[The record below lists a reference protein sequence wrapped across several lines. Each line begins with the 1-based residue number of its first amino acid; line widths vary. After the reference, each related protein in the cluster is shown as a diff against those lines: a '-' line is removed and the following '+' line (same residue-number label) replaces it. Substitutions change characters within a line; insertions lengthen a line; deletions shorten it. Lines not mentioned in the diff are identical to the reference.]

1 MIHARPLAGTARR
14 GSVHPSTLVSGS
26 PLLLRS
32 VPLLSACH
40 HALATFRVLQEMSFL
55 TLSMVIQTNKVS
67 LDRIASFLI
76 SYGLTSWRLTLC
88 RGFRVGSSDFAIK
101 VNNGQVFL
109 LLGK

>member
-1 MIHARPLAGTARR
+1 MHDLW
-14 GSVHPSTLVSGS
+14 L
-26 PLLLRS
+26 
-32 VPLLSACH
+32 VPLGMAV
-40 HALATFRVLQEMSFL
+40 ATFRVRVLQEMSFL